1 MRKPKTLQ
9 EAIVYFSDFENCQ
22 RYLLDIRFTGGKV
35 RCPYCGSEKVTYLQ
49 RQRRWKCYEDHPKSQ
64 FSLKVGTIME
74 DSAIGLDKWLCAIWL
89 IANCKNGVS
98 SYELKRDLG
107 ITQKTAWFMLHRI
120 REGMGDDFPEQFAG
134 EVEAD
139 ETFIGGKAKNMHYE
153 RKIRKFIKGEIAQ
166 GGTTGKAI
174 VMGILDRNNREMRA
188 KVLPELLKR
197 LTDEHINENVAP
209 GSTVYTDEAQH
220 YKYLP
225 EYVREFVDHT
235 ESYVRGRVH
244 VNGVEN
250 FWSLLKRS
258 LAGTYV
264 SVEPFHLQ
272 AYVNEQ
278 AFRYNNRKDTDV
290 QRFDAVLAGILGRRL
305 TYEEVTGKGKA
316 A

>member
-1 MRKPKTLQ
+1 MPKPKTLQ
-9 EAIVYFSDFENCQ
+9 AAILHFSDFDNCQ
-22 RYLLDIRFTGGKV
+22 RYMIEIRWPDGMV
-35 RCPYCGSEKVTYLQ
+35 RCPSCGSQKVTYLQ
-49 RQRRWKCYEDHPKSQ
+49 NQRRWKCYEKHSRPQ

-74 DSAIGLDKWLCAIWL
+74 DSAIGMDKWFCTMWM

-98 SYELKRDLG
+98 SYEVARDLG
-107 ITQKTAWFMLHRI
+107 VTQKTAWFMLHRI
-120 REGMGDDFPEQFAG
+120 REGMEDDFPEPFVG

-139 ETFIGGKAKNMHYE
+139 ETFIGGKAKNMHFE
-153 RKIRKFIKGEIAQ
+153 RKIRKFIKGEIAH
-166 GGTTGKAI
+166 GGATGKAI
-174 VMGILDRNNREMRA
+174 VMGILDRNSREIRA
-188 KVLPELLKR
+188 KAIPELLKR
-197 LTDEHINENVAP
+197 LTDEHISENVAP

-220 YKYLP
+220 YKQLP
-225 EYVREFVDHT
+225 EYVREWVDHT

-258 LAGTYV
+258 LAGTYI

-290 QRFDAVLAGILGRRL
+290 QRFDAVVAGILGKRL
-305 TYEEVTGKGKA
+305 TYLQATGKDQTE
-316 A
+316 